1 MTRTESHVSA
11 GILAP
16 ANAAKREEI
25 LGLLERAYWMEV
37 ETVMSYLANAA
48 ALDGIRAEEIAEA
61 LDADVDE
68 ELGHARKFAGRI
80 KELYG
85 TPPGSL
91 EFTAEQRN
99 LQPPEDPTDVV
110 TVIRGVI
117 EAEAGA
123 IEHYNR
129 IIEACDGADWATQ
142 DMVIEILRDEEGH
155 LRQFERYLRE
165 FE

>member
-1 MTRTESHVSA
+1 MPKTESHVNA

-16 ANAAKREEI
+16 ANTAKREEI
-25 LGLLERAYWMEV
+25 LGLLTRAYWMEM
-37 ETVMSYLANAA
+37 ETVMSYLANSAH
-48 ALDGIRAEEIAEA
+48 LDGIRAEEIAEA

-80 KELYG
+80 KDLYG

-91 EFTAEQRN
+91 DFAAEQTS
-99 LQPPEDPTDVV
+99 LQPPEDATDVT

-123 IEHYNR
+123 IEHYTR
-129 IIEACDGADWATQ
+129 IIEACDGVDWATQ
-142 DMVIEILRDEEGH
+142 DMVIEILRDEESH